1 MNPVSFVPTVTMS
14 GLVEYIRTELESK
27 QILAPLED
35 HIRLETSSAGKRPE
49 EVFTREFLCPAIRK
63 HFSVEARDQLDLLD
77 EEIARGLGTEGFQN
91 CEGFGF
97 TPARKRK
104 HLFTKGDIV
113 KADPPVDSAAKNDV
127 ASPNKEA

>member
-1 MNPVSFVPTVTMS
+1 MASDEM
-14 GLVEYIRTELESK
+14 
-27 QILAPLED
+27 
-35 HIRLETSSAGKRPE
+35 
-49 EVFTREFLCPAIRK
+49 
-63 HFSVEARDQLDLLD
+63 LDLAFD
-77 EEIARGLGTEGFQN
+77 VSGFAYGLAVVEGFQN

-97 TPARKRK
+97 TPAPKRK